1 MAKGQYL
8 SSHQKGIVNR
18 YYSNLDTLVLQKLQ
32 EAVSEL
38 YLATSP
44 KQADK
49 LWKSVEASLA
59 KAKADPAQARSIVA
73 SKNIQAL
80 AALVGDLAK

>member
-18 YYSNLDTLVLQKLQ
+18 YYANLDTLTLQKLQ

-38 YLATSP
+38 YLATP

-49 LWKSVEASLA
+49 HWKNVESALA
-59 KAKADPAQARSIVA
+59 KTKADPARVNAILANRNVP
-73 SKNIQAL
+73 AL
-80 AALVGDLAK
+80 AALVGELGR